1 MHEKIRAKAGKE
13 RLKNSSHVHPN
24 GVGPRSVT
32 LPKKSQ
38 KWKRVLNEK
47 ETLEIRKKEW
57 DVPSKWVAI
66 TAHFVVIR
74 FNFRCIFAIYN
85 NMERRRSRKMIRM
98 VFIEFCWMKW
108 YLESFLVHT
117 VLLSWKN
124 LSLLNGSFLA
134 ILPWNIA
141 PQNCNHTIHCQCAT
155 KQWNCNICRKMSVF
169 TTFKGC

>member
-1 MHEKIRAKAGKE
+1 MALAQEAWLYLRSHKSGREFWTKKKLWRSEKRSEMFHQSELQSLPILVWYVLTSRA
-13 RLKNSSHVHPN
+13 
-24 GVGPRSVT
+24 
-32 LPKKSQ
+32 
-38 KWKRVLNEK
+38 RVFLQFTTSK
-47 ETLEIRKKEW
+47 ETIVKRWFTWFSLK
-57 DVPSKWVAI
+57 
-66 TAHFVVIR
+66 
-74 FNFRCIFAIYN
+74 
-85 NMERRRSRKMIRM
+85 
-98 VFIEFCWMKW
+98 FCWMKW

-155 KQWNCNICRKMSVF
+155 KQWNCKICRKISVF